1 MKQSMQTIFRKTI
14 LSIATT
20 ALVSSGM
27 ADSVVTQW
35 NDAFL
40 TAVRNVKFGPPQT
53 ARASAIVHTAMFDAW
68 ACYDSKAVGTQFFG
82 ALRRPAGEQIE
93 VHKHRAIS
101 YAAYRTLSNL
111 FPTQVATVFDP
122 LMTTLAY
129 NPADAVTTISD
140 PTGIGNVCAAAIIA
154 NCRYDGANQTGEYS
168 VAGTAYSDYTSYA
181 PVNTMPLVLTPNA
194 VNVIVDPNRWQ
205 PITFTT
211 PATPGFLVPH
221 WGNVRTFALPYSSKF
236 RPVKPNKN
244 PSPAFRAQALAVVKE
259 TLALDDRKKAIAEY
273 WADGPAS
280 ETPPGHWQLI
290 AKTVSDTKNYAI
302 DDDVKL
308 FFILGNAVNDA
319 GIATWEAKR
328 FYDSER
334 PISAIRFL
342 FATQDIA
349 HYDGGTIKGSD
360 WKPWQPGTF
369 ITPPF
374 GEHTSGH
381 SAFSAASAYV
391 LKQYTKSDIFNGTAT
406 ILAGSSK
413 VKPGSTPTANVV
425 LTWKTFSA
433 AAAEAGMSR
442 RYGGIHFPLG
452 DLAGRKL
459 GSDVGKAVWAK
470 ANKYIAGTIRKGE
483 D

>member
-1 MKQSMQTIFRKTI
+1 MKHI
-14 LSIATT
+14 LHNTFISIISIS
-20 ALVSSGM
+20 LVSSAI

-53 ARASAIVHTAMFDAW
+53 ARAAAIVHTATFDAW

-82 ALRRPAGEQIE
+82 TLRRPE
-93 VHKHRAIS
+93 VERTLDNKNKAIS

-122 LMTTLAY
+122 LMATLTY
-129 NPADAVTTISD
+129 DPAVTITTIND
-140 PTGIGNVCAAAIIA
+140 PAGLGNVCSAAVIA
-154 NCRYDGANQTGEYS
+154 DRRYDGANQTGDYS
-168 VAGTAYSDYTSYA
+168 IAGTAYSDYTAYA
-181 PVNTMPLVLTPNA
+181 PVNTTPLVLTANA
-194 VNVIVDPNRWQ
+194 VNTTTDPNRWQ
-205 PITFTT
+205 PITFSTG
-211 PATPGFLVPH
+211 ATPGFLVPH
-221 WGNVRTFALPYSSKF
+221 WGNVQAFALPYSGKF
-236 RPVKPNKN
+236 RPGKPAKH
-244 PSPAFRAQALAVVKE
+244 PSGTYRAQALAIVKE
-259 TLALDDRKKAIAEY
+259 TAALDDRKKAISEY

-280 ETPPGHWQLI
+280 ETPPGHWQLF
-290 AKTVSDTKNYAI
+290 AKTVSHDKAYGV
-302 DDDVKL
+302 DDDAKL
-308 FFILGNAVNDA
+308 FFVLGNAVNDA

-334 PISAIRFL
+334 PIAAIRFL
-342 FATQDIA
+342 FGTQDIA

-360 WKPWQPGTF
+360 WTPWQPGGF

-391 LKQYTKSDIFNGTAT
+391 LKQYTKSDTFNGTAT
-406 ILAGSSK
+406 IAAFSSK
-413 VKPGSTPTANVV
+413 VKPGIAPTAAVV

-442 RYGGIHFPLG
+442 RYGGIHFALG
-452 DLAGRKL
+452 DLGGRKL

-470 ANKYIAGTIRKGE
+470 SLKFINGTIRKGE

>member
-1 MKQSMQTIFRKTI
+1 MQNILRNTI
-14 LSIATT
+14 LSLTAT
-20 ALVSSGM
+20 ALVSSAM

-53 ARASAIVHTAMFDAW
+53 ARASAIVHTAMFDSW
-68 ACYDSKAVGTQFFG
+68 ACYDAKAVGTQFFG
-82 ALRRPAGEQIE
+82 TLRRPE
-93 VHKHRAIS
+93 VERTAINKDKAIS

-111 FPTQVATVFDP
+111 FPTQVTTVFDP
-122 LMTTLAY
+122 LMSALAY
-129 NPADAVTTISD
+129 DTAVVATTIND
-140 PTGIGNVCAAAIIA
+140 AAGLGNVCAAAIIA
-154 NCRYDGANQTGEYS
+154 DRRYDGANQTGEYS

-181 PVNTMPLVLTPNA
+181 PVNTTPLVLTANA
-194 VNVIVDPNRWQ
+194 VNTIVDPNRWQ

-211 PATPGFLVPH
+211 AATPGFLVPH

-236 RPVKPNKN
+236 RPGKPNKN
-244 PSPAFRAQALAVVKE
+244 PSAGYRTQALAIVKE
-259 TLALDDRKKAIAEY
+259 TAALDDRKKAIAEY

-280 ETPPGHWQLI
+280 ETPPGHWQLF
-290 AKTVSDTKNYAI
+290 AKTVSHNKTYGV

-308 FFILGNAVNDA
+308 FFILGNAVNDV

-334 PISAIRFL
+334 PITAVRFL
-342 FATQDIA
+342 FGTQDIA
-349 HYDGGTIKGSD
+349 HYDGATIKGSD
-360 WKPWQPGTF
+360 WTPWQPGTF
-369 ITPPF
+369 MSPPF

-391 LKQYTKSDIFNGTAT
+391 LKQYTKSDTFNGTAT
-406 ILAGSSK
+406 VLAGSSK
-413 VKPGSTPTANVV
+413 VKPTIAPTADVV

-433 AAAEAGMSR
+433 AATEAGLSR
-442 RYGGIHFPLG
+442 RYGGIHFPLADVG
-452 DLAGRKL
+452 GRKL